1 MTGFAVIPYIQG
13 VMEPIKTADCTG
25 PRDHAF
31 FQSLHIHVKLFVFK
45 DTGFFLVFSKI
56 LAHRKKKYTKELHS
70 ILL

>member
-56 LAHRKKKYTKELHS
+56 LAHRKKKYTKKLHS